1 MSTRSRIGILN
12 PDATITSV
20 YCHNDGYVEGVG
32 TALTTHYT
40 NEAKIRALIALGDL
54 SSVGPLVTP
63 PKGVKHR
70 FDDAACGVTV
80 AYGRDRSEKDVSAR
94 TVKDFGEFIKE
105 PEEYTYL
112 WNGHEWLAWR
122 GNTQL
127 NMPVELVTVR
137 LAS

>member
-20 YCHNDGYVEGVG
+20 YCHNDGYIEGVG

-40 NEAKIRALIALGDL
+40 DEAKIRELIALGDL
-54 SSVGPLVTP
+54 SSVGSLVTP
-63 PKGVKHR
+63 PEGVKHH
-70 FDDAACGVTV
+70 FGDAACDVTV
-80 AYGRDRSEKDVSAR
+80 AYGRDRGEKDVSAR
-94 TVKDFGEFIKE
+94 THKDFDEFIKD

-122 GNTQL
+122 GSTQL
-127 NMPVELVTVR
+127 NMAVELVTAR
-137 LAS
+137 IAS